1 MLDVYSKADWIGYK
15 KSIPSR
21 VLILILSLDS
31 GINSTKIDP
40 QVSISIP
47 TLNHCDEGFGYLLRL
62 LFWSP
67 QVQLL
72 IVVVGKGLRIKRHE
86 KIDHTIFINW

>member
-1 MLDVYSKADWIGYK
+1 MCTRKLIGLGIKNPY
-15 KSIPSR
+15 P
-21 VLILILSLDS
+21 VGFGYILSLDS